1 MPDEQTP
8 SKEAAVHILTSAS
21 SHVLPQPLAE
31 LKTTHHKVWDEMSV
45 ESLDKMLE
53 TFLTEGSIY
62 RHEGTGELRL
72 DYSIIET
79 NSELAKTM
87 QAFIDVLR
95 PHDFY
100 REMEFREKINIP
112 TTELRILVEDDLE
125 GTLKARGII

>member
-1 MPDEQTP
+1 MPEDQIP
-8 SKEAAVHILTSAS
+8 NKEVVVDVLTNAS
-21 SHVLPQPLAE
+21 SHVLPHPLAG
-31 LKTTHHKVWDEMSV
+31 LKTTHYRVWDEMSR
-45 ESLDKMLE
+45 ESLDKMLD

-62 RHEGTGELRL
+62 RHAGTGELRIN
-72 DYSIIET
+72 YEIIGT

-87 QAFIDVLR
+87 QAFIDVMH

-112 TTELRILVEDDLE
+112 TAALRILVEDDLE